1 MNKSYITPAFI
12 VIEIETEGI
21 ITTSPLGQYST
32 LSTTSTNGSET
43 TDMNINY
50 DGIHHV
56 GIGDGGFL
64 MGK

>member
-1 MNKSYITPAFI
+1 MKKYYITPAFI
-12 VIEIETEGI
+12 VIEMETEGI
-21 ITTSPLGQYST
+21 FTTSPGSQFST
-32 LSTTSTNGSET
+32 LSTTSTGGSET
-43 TDMNINY
+43 SNMNINY